1 MEEVEQPQQQ
11 QQQQLPP
18 ELEQR
23 QRRILRRPLPGG
35 HSGAAA
41 TAAAAAALRGSRR
54 GRGRPRRAGGAMAT
68 GEITTLPANSDDTG
82 GFPPGSFK
90 DPKRLYCKNGGFF
103 LRINSDGRVDGVRE
117 KSDPHS
123 KCSFGS
129 SRFLLRRQGRRGQT
143 KLLYAILGVAGNLIL
158 GY

>member
-1 MEEVEQPQQQ
+1 MEQQ

-41 TAAAAAALRGSRR
+41 ATAATLRGSSR

-68 GEITTLPANSDDTG
+68 GDITTLPANPDDGTG
-82 GFPPGSFK
+82 GFPPGNFK
-90 DPKRLYCKNGGFF
+90 DPKRLYCKNGGYF

-123 KCSFGS
+123 KCSFQL